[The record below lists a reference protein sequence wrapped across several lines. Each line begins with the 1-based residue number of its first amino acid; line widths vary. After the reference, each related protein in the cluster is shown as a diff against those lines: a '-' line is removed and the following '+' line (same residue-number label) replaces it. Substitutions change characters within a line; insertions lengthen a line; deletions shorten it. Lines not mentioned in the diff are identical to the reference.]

1 MSTICTICARGG
13 SKGVPNKNIKKM
25 IGKPL
30 IQYSIDQALRTNIFE
45 VVVVSTDS
53 EEIAEIALS
62 AGAEAWFLRPK
73 SLSGD
78 HSAKIPVI
86 KHALEMSEIKYHKEF
101 SYLMDLDASSPLR
114 SVKDI
119 RQSYSAFL
127 EGKFDNLITG
137 SPSRRNPYFN
147 MVEKNDDLV
156 SLSKNID
163 PVPISRQSCPEVFD
177 LNASIYIWKRDI
189 LLNSSKLI
197 TNNTGFFE
205 MPENRSYDIDS
216 ELDWEVVEMIMK
228 KKKNN
233 DGV

>member
-1 MSTICTICARGG
+1 MDTAIIIPARYQ
-13 SKGVPNKNIKKM
+13 SVRFP
-25 IGKPL
+25 GKPL
-30 IQYSIDQALRTNIFE
+30 VDILGTSMIQRVWQQCMKVLPCEYIF
-45 VVVVSTDS
+45 VATDS

-86 KHALEMSEIKYHKEF
+86 KHALEMSEIKYQKEF

-114 SVKDI
+114 SVKDV